1 MTLGQFLRRLRFR
14 SRRDELEQNPS
25 LDNLVQDLR
34 FGLRMLAKTPGFTAL
49 AVLTLALGIG
59 ANTAVFSLVDAV
71 LLRPLP
77 FPHAE
82 RLMAVRLTPAKA
94 DQFGAFG
101 NADFIAW
108 RDQQKSFSSVA
119 AWAGG
124 QGEFSF
130 RAGGEP
136 QRVRGVAVTAG
147 FFETLGIQPE
157 LGRSFHPSDDRPEA
171 APVVMVSHEFWKLQ
185 LGGDSEIA
193 GKTINLNGQPY
204 TVAGVMHS
212 GVRFPSDA
220 AVDVWPLRRIPAPRA
235 RPPYYLAAFGRLRL
249 DVSPQQAAQE
259 LSLIAKGVEQQYP
272 TSSAW
277 VGRVEPIKERM
288 TSSVRGALWIILAAV
303 TFVLLIAIANVANLL
318 LARATARQREI
329 AVRLALGATRQ
340 RILLQLVT
348 ESVLLSSIG
357 GGVGVVLAYWAQR
370 AFLSAGN
377 VAHIPLAY
385 QVEIDGRMLL
395 FTLAVSVVAGVIF
408 GLAPALRCTGPLAPA
423 LKEAERGSGD
433 TSGQTVRRVLVA
445 GEFAIALVLLVGA
458 ALLIRS
464 FVRLYDVDPGFNVDH
479 LVTAQVT
486 LPSALY
492 RDDKAIVRFWDEFLQ
507 RMNAVPGVQSASLT
521 MALPPNLLALTNPFT
536 VEGQPYDKSRQL
548 QLAEEATVAPGYFAT
563 LHVPIL
569 GGRDF
574 NAGDAASKQDP
585 VIINRTTAE
594 KYFRGQDP
602 IGHKLQTGDPDPN
615 PPTETIIGV
624 VGDVKYSGLDAE
636 PVPQLYKLYSAQGW
650 SWFSRTLFLVIRTD
664 SEPGAVMAGVRNQ
677 LALMDGNLPLADAAT
692 MRERLGDSLG
702 EQRFRTL
709 LIGSLASLALLLACF
724 GIYAVM
730 SYSVAQRTRE
740 IGIRAALG
748 ATAGELFRLVL
759 RQALLVCGAGLATG
773 TVAALALTRALRTLL
788 FGVTPADPLSFG
800 FTIALLLLVAI
811 LASYVPARRA
821 TKVDPMVALRYE

>member
-1 MTLGQFLRRLRFR
+1 MTLGQFLSRLRSR
-14 SRRDELEQNPS
+14 SRRGELEQNLS
-25 LDNLVQDLR
+25 LDNLLQDLR
-34 FGLRMLAKTPGFTAL
+34 FGLRMLAKAPGFTGL

-130 RAGGEP
+130 RADGEP
-136 QRVRGVAVTAG
+136 QRVRGVAVTAD
-147 FFETLGIQPE
+147 FFETVGIQPE
-157 LGRSFHPSDDRPEA
+157 LGRSFQPSDDRPEA

-185 LGGDSEIA
+185 LGADSEIA

-204 TVAGVMHS
+204 TVAGVMRS

-220 AVDVWPLRRIPAPRA
+220 AVDVWPLRRILAPRA
-235 RPPYYLAAFGRLRL
+235 RPPYYLAAFGRLRPG
-249 DVSPQQAAQE
+249 VSPEQAAQE
-259 LSLIAKGVEQQYP
+259 LSLIATVVEQQYP

-277 VGRVEPIKERM
+277 VGRVEPIKQRM
-288 TSSVRGALWIILAAV
+288 TRSVRGALWIILAAV

-318 LARATARQREI
+318 LARATARRREI

-377 VAHIPLAY
+377 VARIPLAY

-479 LVTAQVT
+479 VVTAQVT

-492 RDDKAIVRFWDEFLQ
+492 HDDKAIVRFWDEFLQ
-507 RMNAVPGVQSASLT
+507 RVNAVPGVQSASLN

-536 VEGQPYDKSRQL
+536 VEGQPYDKSRPL

-563 LHVPIL
+563 LGVPIL
-569 GGRDF
+569 AGRDF

-585 VIINRTTAE
+585 IIINRTTAE
-594 KYFRGQDP
+594 KYFRGRDP

-636 PVPQLYKLYSAQGW
+636 PVPQLYKLYSAQPW

-664 SEPGAVMAGVRNQ
+664 SEPGTVMAGVRNQ
-677 LALMDGNLPLADAAT
+677 LALMDTNLPLADVAT
-692 MRERLGDSLG
+692 MRERVGDSLG

-709 LIGSLASLALLLACF
+709 LMGSLASFALLLACF

-730 SYSVAQRTRE
+730 SYSVALRTRE

-748 ATAGELFRLVL
+748 ATGGELFRLVL
-759 RQALLVCGAGLATG
+759 KQALLVCGAGLAMG